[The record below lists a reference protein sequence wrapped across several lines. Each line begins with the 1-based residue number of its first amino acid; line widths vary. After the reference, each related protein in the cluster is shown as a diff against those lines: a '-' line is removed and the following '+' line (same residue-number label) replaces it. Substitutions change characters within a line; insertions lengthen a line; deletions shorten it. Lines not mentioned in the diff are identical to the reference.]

1 VLRATS
7 NLLLSALMMAT
18 LLWGGCVSCPQYF
31 MFPTA
36 KKDCCK
42 SGHCERSESQKG
54 TPGRECNRMAFGVH
68 GFVEVHAEL
77 PTAIIPANDLV
88 RPVIVVSTAAMTP
101 ELVEHSP
108 PELQVLNSLFLI

>member
-1 VLRATS
+1 
-7 NLLLSALMMAT
+7 MMAT

-36 KKDCCK
+36 TKDCCK
-42 SGHCERSESQKG
+42 SGHCDRTKSQRNAPAKQ
-54 TPGRECNRMAFGVH
+54 CNRMAFAVH
-68 GFVEVHAEL
+68 GFVQLHAEL
-77 PTAIIPANDLV
+77 PAAVIPVGDLV
-88 RPVIVVSTAAMTP
+88 RPAIVVSPAAMMP

>member
-1 VLRATS
+1 
-7 NLLLSALMMAT
+7 
-18 LLWGGCVSCPQYF
+18 
-31 MFPTA
+31 
-36 KKDCCK
+36 
-42 SGHCERSESQKG
+42 
-54 TPGRECNRMAFGVH
+54 
-68 GFVEVHAEL
+68 VHAEL